1 MTERLY
7 YTEPYRK
14 TFDAT
19 VVTVESVDGRSHVT
33 LDQTAFY
40 PTSGGQPFDTGTL
53 GGAAV
58 SDVIDRDDGTIA
70 HVVGGSLKAGDVV
83 TGEIDWARRFDHMQ
97 QHTGQHVLSAAFD
110 RLFGVRTE
118 SFHMGQLSATIDLA
132 REVTAA
138 EVAKAE
144 DDANRVVWEDRPVSV
159 RFATAEEAAAMPLRK
174 ESGRT
179 GSLRLID
186 VQNYDLS
193 ACGGTH
199 VERTGAIGVIA
210 IGGWEKFRGGSR
222 VEFLCGIRALQRFRV
237 WRDAMAAMQKHL
249 SVAPIEMAAS
259 IERMHDEAKGMQTH
273 DPRFSGKARGSR
285 SRRVTGERFDDDRR
299 SAGGLGCPGT
309 EGDCRGSNRGSTGSS
324 RGVVYDYDTSASS
337 GRQGRELHRV
347 DAGAVLKQL
356 TAKFGGKGGGKPDLA
371 QGGGLNASDCA
382 IDRSHSRNRR
392 GGTLDPPLRQRG
404 AILNAPSSL
413 NHFAVQHLVLEDV
426 TDERAVFR
434 GPAEARRERH
444 LLSQRHARRFG
455 QSRQQRR
462 IENSRRDCD
471 HTNADRPRTRARLA
485 ASSRQCRPS
494 RRRTPAGRSVRR
506 TPRSTR
512 C

>member
-1 MTERLY
+1 MTQRLY
-7 YTEPYRK
+7 YTEPYRR

-19 VVTVESVDGRSHVT
+19 VVNVESVDGRRHVT

-40 PTSGGQPFDTGTL
+40 PSSGGQPFDTGTL

-58 SDVIDRDDGTIA
+58 SDVIDREDGTIA

-110 RLFGVRTE
+110 RLFAVRTE

-179 GSLRLID
+179 GALRLID
-186 VQNYDLS
+186 VQDYDLS

-222 VEFLCGIRALQRFRV
+222 IEFLCGNRALQRFRL
-237 WRDAMAAMQKHL
+237 WRDSLAAMQKHL
-249 SVAPIEMAAS
+249 SVPPIEMALS
-259 IERMHDEAKGMQTH
+259 IERMQDDAKGMQRTLRGFQEKLAVH
-273 DPRFSGKARGSR
+273 EAAVLLAKGSTTIVEALEGWDAQGLKGIAAAATAAEPNAVVALFTTTTPALVVVARG
-285 SRRVTGERFDDDRR
+285 
-299 SAGGLGCPGT
+299 AGA
-309 EGDCRGSNRGSTGSS
+309 N
-324 RGVVYDYDTSASS
+324 
-337 GRQGRELHRV
+337 V
-347 DAGAVLKQL
+347 DAVAVLKQL

-371 QGGGLNASDCA
+371 QGGGLTASA
-382 IDRSHSRNRR
+382 AELIDATKKLL
-392 GGTLDPPLRQRG
+392 GGHP
-404 AILNAPSSL
+404 
-413 NHFAVQHLVLEDV
+413 
-426 TDERAVFR
+426 
-434 GPAEARRERH
+434 
-444 LLSQRHARRFG
+444 
-455 QSRQQRR
+455 
-462 IENSRRDCD
+462 
-471 HTNADRPRTRARLA
+471 
-485 ASSRQCRPS
+485 
-494 RRRTPAGRSVRR
+494 
-506 TPRSTR
+506 
-512 C
+512 